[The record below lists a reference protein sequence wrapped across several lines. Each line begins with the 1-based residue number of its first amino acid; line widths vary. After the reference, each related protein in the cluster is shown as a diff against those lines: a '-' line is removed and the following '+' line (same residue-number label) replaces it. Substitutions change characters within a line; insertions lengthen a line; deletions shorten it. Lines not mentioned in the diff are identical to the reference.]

1 MAFDLVLVL
10 SFLTELSS
18 LLGPSGFW
26 RLALPVWV
34 CSLEYNN
41 NNNAYVAR
49 VIEMLQENTVDLFH
63 YKTCY
68 KPQSKVLDKSTPYK
82 DHVIGLK
89 CGSSQTNFNSE
100 ILQYISQRR
109 ILTSFFF
116 LFSIK
121 PNVNHY
127 ANDLVQVMLFSL
139 NFKIA
144 CFVMNSKSSAAMFDV
159 VEKNS
164 FLEIL

>member
-1 MAFDLVLVL
+1 MLHKLAFYCNNSNLLSPTFKFHMSTFYIFFILVAFYLVLVL

-26 RLALPVWV
+26 RLALPVGV

-63 YKTCY
+63 CKTCY

-100 ILQYISQRR
+100 IL
-109 ILTSFFF
+109 
-116 LFSIK
+116 
-121 PNVNHY
+121 
-127 ANDLVQVMLFSL
+127 
-139 NFKIA
+139 
-144 CFVMNSKSSAAMFDV
+144 
-159 VEKNS
+159 
-164 FLEIL
+164 